1 MAVANPKRRNYRR
14 KLPTSTT
21 GDHLRSSQTMFV
33 AEYCPAVRRT
43 CTDADAVPLSKVYRV
58 KHGRW
63 TSGFCAIARRRM
75 PAAVAAADNEVAQ
88 PTIPVP
94 GRNGAPDAR

>member
-33 AEYCPAVRRT
+33 ACYTNIVPQCVEPALT
-43 CTDADAVPLSKVYRV
+43 
-58 KHGRW
+58 
-63 TSGFCAIARRRM
+63 
-75 PAAVAAADNEVAQ
+75 
-88 PTIPVP
+88 PTQCH
-94 GRNGAPDAR
+94 